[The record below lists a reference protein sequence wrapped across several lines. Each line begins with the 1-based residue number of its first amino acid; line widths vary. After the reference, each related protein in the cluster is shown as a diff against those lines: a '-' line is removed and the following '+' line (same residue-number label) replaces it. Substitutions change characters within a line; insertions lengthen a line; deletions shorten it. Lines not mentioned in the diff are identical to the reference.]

1 MKTGAASPCSR
12 SSFARAGRQV
22 HRPAASRLNRRF
34 HFTPLRRCRPQQGLP
49 HRRKRRRQR
58 ACTREDP
65 TRGERHMRLV
75 IIGAGFAGMYAAL
88 SAARLREIQGVSPD
102 EFEIALV
109 APEPTLVVRPRL
121 YEPKPETLTAP
132 LLDVL
137 KAIDVDYVQGSAET
151 VDTKSRSVE
160 IVAAKGAKKSLS
172 YDRMVVATGSRLFRP
187 NIPGLAEH
195 GFSVDQLD
203 DALALDRHLHG
214 LKDRPASKTRD
225 TVVVAGGGFTGI
237 EAATEM
243 PSRLRAILGKDARPR
258 VIIVE
263 RNGAIAPDMGADAR
277 PVIEEALRKLG
288 VETRLG
294 AGIAA
299 VDKCGVTLADG
310 KRIESE
316 TVIWAA
322 GMRAAPLTA
331 QIAAERDNFGR
342 LLVDRDLRVP
352 GVAGVFATGDAA
364 RAACDDVGNYALMS
378 CQHATRMG
386 AFAGNNAAAELLGV
400 PTRPYHQKAYVTC
413 LDLGEAR

>member
-1 MKTGAASPCSR
+1 
-12 SSFARAGRQV
+12 
-22 HRPAASRLNRRF
+22 
-34 HFTPLRRCRPQQGLP
+34 
-49 HRRKRRRQR
+49 
-58 ACTREDP
+58 
-65 TRGERHMRLV
+65 MRLL

-88 SAARLREIQGVSPD
+88 SSARLRDIKGVSP
-102 EFEIALV
+102 EELEIALI

-137 KAIDVDYVQGSAET
+137 KAIDVNYVQGRAET
-151 VDTKSRSVE
+151 VNTEGRTVQ
-160 IVAAKGAKKSLS
+160 ITTAKGMRKTLS
-172 YDRMVVATGSRLFRP
+172 YDRLVVATGSRLFRP

-195 GFSVDQLD
+195 GFSVDSLD
-203 DALALDRHLHG
+203 DAIALDKHLQG
-214 LKDRPASKTRD
+214 LADRPAGNGRD

-237 EAATEM
+237 ETATEL
-243 PSRLRAILGKDARPR
+243 PARLRDIFGKDTRTR

-263 RNGAIAPDMGADAR
+263 RNSAIAPDMGENSR

-294 AGIAA
+294 AGVASL
-299 VDKCGVTLADG
+299 DKSGITLSTG
-310 KRIESE
+310 EHIETE
-316 TVIWAA
+316 TVVWAE
-322 GMRAAPLTA
+322 GIRAAPLTE

-342 LLVDRDLRVP
+342 LLVDRGLRVP
-352 GVAGVFATGDAA
+352 GIAGVFATGDAA
-364 RAACDDVGNYALMS
+364 RAACDDNGNYALMS

-413 LDLGEAR
+413 LDLGEAGALFTRGWERTVEMVGETAKKTKQEINTVWIYPPRAERAAALASADPERVTSL